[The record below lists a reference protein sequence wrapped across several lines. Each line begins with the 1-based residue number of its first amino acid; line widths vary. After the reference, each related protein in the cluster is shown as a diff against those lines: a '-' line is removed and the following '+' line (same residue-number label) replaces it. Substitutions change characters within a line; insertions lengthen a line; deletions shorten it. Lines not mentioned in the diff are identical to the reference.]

1 MPHFFLVNG
10 NRIPTF
16 FHLYQTGGAYSR
28 RRSVFRIFAFFCMV
42 MLIAAGCAKK
52 PVAKNDSRTV
62 TTEVVAAAQK
72 ITNNQSQ
79 IIVRPQVQS
88 SKRGGSS
95 AVDDIYISLVRPSQA
110 TALTRSL
117 ETIAGQHG
125 LTVSTT
131 VASPGVSRF
140 DYVLN
145 GTRTHSIHVVI
156 PVSKNVRS
164 TEPRNRNR
172 QEGAH
177 LAIVI
182 DDMGY
187 DRSLADAVIAL
198 PFPLTIS
205 VLPHLPI
212 SSEVAEEAHS
222 RGDEVLLHLPME
234 SEGEAAKAEEIELR
248 VGMSAGQVSSAVA
261 GMLET
266 VPHVVGVNNHQGSRA
281 TSNAALMQ
289 ALMPLLRERGLFFID
304 SRTEAKTVAY
314 DMAKK
319 DGVRAASRKVFLDD
333 VETQAAIVRQL
344 ELAARDAGRDGF
356 TIAIGHPRPTT
367 IAALA
372 AEVPR
377 LEARGIQLVFA
388 SDVVR

>member
-1 MPHFFLVNG
+1 MYL
-10 NRIPTF
+10 
-16 FHLYQTGGAYSR
+16 
-28 RRSVFRIFAFFCMV
+28 IFAFFCT
-42 MLIAAGCAKK
+42 AALGLSGCSKK
-52 PVAKNDSRTV
+52 PVTKNDLRTV
-62 TTEVVAAAQK
+62 TTEIVATAQK
-72 ITNNQSQ
+72 ITNNKSQ
-79 IIVRPQVQS
+79 IIVRPQQQPA
-88 SKRGGSS
+88 RWGGAG
-95 AVDDIYISLVRPSQA
+95 AVDDIYISLVTPANAS
-110 TALTRSL
+110 ALNQSL
-117 ETIAGQHG
+117 ETIAARHG
-125 LTVSTT
+125 LTVSKT

-140 DYVLN
+140 DYALN
-145 GTRTHSIHVVI
+145 GIRTHSIHVVI
-156 PVSKNVRS
+156 PVSKIVRALDPS
-164 TEPRNRNR
+164 NRSR
-172 QEGAH
+172 PPGAR

-234 SEGEAAKAEEIELR
+234 SEGETAKAEEIELR
-248 VGMSAGQVSSAVA
+248 VGMSARQVSSAVA

-281 TSNAALMQ
+281 TSDPALMQ

-304 SRTEAKTVAY
+304 SRTDAKTVAY
-314 DMAKK
+314 DLAKR

-333 VETQAAIVRQL
+333 VETQAAIIGQL
-344 ELAARDAGRDGF
+344 ELAARDAARDGF
-356 TIAIGHPRPTT
+356 AIAIGHPRPAT

-372 AEVPR
+372 AEVPK
-377 LEARGIQLVFA
+377 LQARGLQLVFA
-388 SDVVR
+388 SDVAR

>member
-1 MPHFFLVNG
+1 M
-10 NRIPTF
+10 
-16 FHLYQTGGAYSR
+16 
-28 RRSVFRIFAFFCMV
+28 FRIFAFFCV
-42 MLIAAGCAKK
+42 IMLALAGCAKK
-52 PVAKNDSRTV
+52 PVAKNDLRTV

-72 ITNNQSQ
+72 ITNNKSQ
-79 IIVRPQVQS
+79 IIVRPQVQA
-88 SKRGGSS
+88 SKRGGSG
-95 AVDDIYISLVRPSQA
+95 AVDDIYISLVTPAEAVTLKQ
-110 TALTRSL
+110 SL
-117 ETIAGQHG
+117 AAIAGRHG
-125 LTVSTT
+125 LTALTT

-156 PVSKNVRS
+156 PVSKNVRA
-164 TEPRNRNR
+164 TPQGNRKVRGSGN
-172 QEGAH
+172 

-198 PFPLTIS
+198 PFPLTVS

-234 SEGEAAKAEEIELR
+234 SEGETAKAEEIELR
-248 VGMSAGQVSSAVA
+248 VGMSAGQVSSTVA

-266 VPHVVGVNNHQGSRA
+266 VPHAVGVNNHQGSRA

-314 DMAKK
+314 DVAKR

-333 VETQAAIVRQL
+333 VETRQAIVAQL
-344 ELAARDAGRDGF
+344 ELAARDAARDGF
-356 TIAIGHPRPTT
+356 TIAIGHPRPAT

-377 LEARGIQLVFA
+377 LQARGIQLVFA
-388 SDVVR
+388 SDVVH

>member
-1 MPHFFLVNG
+1 METETG
-10 NRIPTF
+10 IPTF
-16 FHLYQTGGAYSR
+16 SHFQQTKGISSR
-28 RRSVFRIFAFFCMV
+28 DRSASLTVAF
-42 MLIAAGCAKK
+42 LALAALGFTGCSKK
-52 PVAKNDSRTV
+52 PATKSDSRTV

-72 ITNNQSQ
+72 ISNNRSQ
-79 IIVRPQVQS
+79 IIVRPQA
-88 SKRGGSS
+88 SKRGSS
-95 AVDDIYISLVRPSQA
+95 STVDDIYISLVTPGEA
-110 TALTRSL
+110 AALNQSL
-117 ETIAGQHG
+117 AAIAGRHG
-125 LTVSTT
+125 LAVSSTT
-131 VASPGVSRF
+131 ASAGVWRF
-140 DYVLN
+140 DFALN
-145 GTRTHSIHVVI
+145 GSRTHSIHVVI
-156 PVSKNVRS
+156 PISKNARS
-164 TEPRNRNR
+164 TEPSNKSKAGN
-172 QEGAH
+172 AH

-234 SEGEAAKAEEIELR
+234 SEGETAKAEEIELR

-266 VPHVVGVNNHQGSRA
+266 VPHAAGVNNHQGSRA
-281 TSNAALMQ
+281 TSDAALMQ

-304 SRTEAKTVAY
+304 SRTDAKTVAY
-314 DMAKK
+314 DMAKR

-333 VETQAAIVRQL
+333 VDTRKAVIGQL
-344 ELAARDAGRDGF
+344 ELAARDAVRDGF
-356 TIAIGHPRPTT
+356 TIAIGHPRPAT

-377 LEARGIQLVFA
+377 LQAHGIQLVFA

>member
-1 MPHFFLVNG
+1 
-10 NRIPTF
+10 
-16 FHLYQTGGAYSR
+16 
-28 RRSVFRIFAFFCMV
+28 MV
-42 MLIAAGCAKK
+42 MLIVAGCSKK
-52 PVAKNDSRTV
+52 PVAKNDLRTV

-72 ITNNQSQ
+72 ITNNKAQ
-79 IIVRPQVQS
+79 IIVQPQIQA
-88 SKRGGSS
+88 SKRGGAG
-95 AVDDIYISLVRPSQA
+95 AVDDIYISLFTPSQA
-110 TALTRSL
+110 TVLTRSL

-125 LTVSTT
+125 LAVRTT
-131 VASPGVSRF
+131 VASSGVSRF

-145 GTRTHSIHVVI
+145 GIRTHSIHVVI

-164 TEPRNRNR
+164 TEPRNRNG
-172 QEGAH
+172 QEDAR

-248 VGMSAGQVSSAVA
+248 VGMSAGQVSSAVG

-266 VPHVVGVNNHQGSRA
+266 VPHAVGVNNHQGSRA

-289 ALMPLLRERGLFFID
+289 ALMPLLRERGLFFVD
-304 SRTEAKTVAY
+304 SRTDAKTVAY
-314 DMAKK
+314 DMAKR

-333 VETQAAIVRQL
+333 VETRQAITAQL
-344 ELAARDAGRDGF
+344 ELAARDAARDGF
-356 TIAIGHPRPTT
+356 TIAIGHPRPAT

-377 LEARGIQLVFA
+377 LQARGIQLVFA